1 LKIAEIKSSNKFNL
15 AANKKDLNHKYQVS
29 KETQNTELNALI
41 SLLDEP
47 SNPVFYK
54 IKEKILYYG
63 IDAIPFLED
72 AWDNSFDNNIQ
83 IRIEEIIHSIQLG
96 NLKDALINW
105 NKNNRLDLLEGFYLV
120 SKYQYPDLNYNK
132 LKEQVSRIEK
142 DIWLELNSNLT
153 ALEKIKV
160 INHVLFDINRF
171 AGNKTNIDA
180 PQNLFLNNLLET
192 RKGNHLSLGIL
203 YIVLSQKL
211 GIPIFGVNLPQHFIL
226 AYMDEVHDEKIVL
239 EDENEVL
246 FYVNP
251 FNKGAVFTQRE
262 IELFIKHLKLKPN
275 TSFYKPCDN
284 TAIIKRL
291 LENIIAS
298 YNKLGYLD
306 KVEELKE
313 ILSVL

>member
-1 LKIAEIKSSNKFNL
+1 MVAEDSQ
-15 AANKKDLNHKYQVS
+15 Y
-29 KETQNTELNALI
+29 KELSALI

-47 SNPVFYK
+47 SNPVFDK

-63 IDAIPFLED
+63 IDAIPLLED

-83 IRIEEIIHSIQLG
+83 SRIEEIIHSIQLS
-96 NLKDALINW
+96 NLKDAFVNW
-105 NKNNRLDLLEGFYLV
+105 KKNNRLDLLEGFFLV
-120 SKYQYPDLNYNK
+120 SKYQYPDLNFDN
-132 LKEQVSRIEK
+132 LKEQVERIEK
-142 DIWLELNSNLT
+142 GIWLELNSNLT

-160 INHVLFDINRF
+160 INHILFDINRF
-171 AGNKTNIDA
+171 TGNKTNIDA

-203 YIVLSQKL
+203 YIILAQKL

-226 AYMDEVHDEKIVL
+226 ADMDEVQDEKIAM

-246 FYVNP
+246 FYINP

-275 TSFYKPCDN
+275 STFYKPCDN
-284 TAIIKRL
+284 VAIIRRL
-291 LENIIAS
+291 LENIIEN

-306 KVEELKE
+306 KVDELKE
-313 ILSVL
+313 LYDAL

>member
-1 LKIAEIKSSNKFNL
+1 MSE
-15 AANKKDLNHKYQVS
+15 
-29 KETQNTELNALI
+29 ETQDSELNALI

-47 SNPVFYK
+47 SNPVFDK
-54 IKEKILYYG
+54 IKEKILFYG
-63 IDAIPFLED
+63 VDAIPFLED

-83 IRIEEIIHSIQLG
+83 GRIEEIIHSIQLR
-96 NLKDALINW
+96 NLKAELVNW
-105 NKNNRLDLLEGFYLV
+105 KENNRLDLLEGFYLV
-120 SKYQYPDLNYNK
+120 SKYQYPDLNYDK
-132 LKEQVSRIEK
+132 QVEQVERIEK

-171 AGNKTNIDA
+171 TGNKTNIDA

-203 YIVLSQKL
+203 YIILSQKL

-226 AYMDEVHDEKIVL
+226 AYMDEVYGEKIVM

-275 TSFYKPCDN
+275 VSFYKPCDN
-284 TAIIKRL
+284 TDIIRRL
-291 LENIIAS
+291 LENVIAS
-298 YNKLGYLD
+298 YNKLGYLE
-306 KVEELKE
+306 KVEELND
-313 ILSVL
+313 ILSAI

>member
-1 LKIAEIKSSNKFNL
+1 MSEEIQ
-15 AANKKDLNHKYQVS
+15 H
-29 KETQNTELNALI
+29 TELNALI

-47 SNPVFYK
+47 SNPVFDK

-63 IDAIPFLED
+63 IEAIPFLED
-72 AWDNSFDNNIQ
+72 AWDNSFDNDIQ
-83 IRIEEIIHSIQLG
+83 GRIEEIIHSIQLR
-96 NLKDALINW
+96 NLKDELINW
-105 NKNNRLDLLEGFYLV
+105 KENNPLDLLEGFYLV
-120 SKYQYPDLNYNK
+120 SKYQYPDLDYNVQ
-132 LKEQVSRIEK
+132 KENVTRIEK

-153 ALEKIKV
+153 ALEKVKV

-171 AGNKTNIDA
+171 AGNNTNIDA
-180 PQNLFLNNLLET
+180 PQNLFLNNILET

-203 YIVLSQKL
+203 YIILSQKL

-226 AYMDEVHDEKIVL
+226 AYMDEVRDEKIAL

-275 TSFYKPCDN
+275 ASFYKPCDN
-284 TAIIKRL
+284 IDIIRRL
-291 LENIIAS
+291 LKNVIAS
-298 YNKLGYLD
+298 YTKIGYLE
-306 KVEELKE
+306 KVEELE
-313 ILSVL
+313 DILGVL

>member
-1 LKIAEIKSSNKFNL
+1 MVE
-15 AANKKDLNHKYQVS
+15 D
-29 KETQNTELNALI
+29 TQNKELNALI

-47 SNPVFYK
+47 SSPVFDK
-54 IKEKILYYG
+54 IKEKILFYG
-63 IDAIPFLED
+63 IDAIPYLED

-83 IRIEEIIHSIQLG
+83 SRIEEIIHNIQIT
-96 NLKDALINW
+96 NLKEALVNW
-105 NKNNRLDLLEGFYLV
+105 KNNNRLDLLEGFYLV
-120 SKYQYPDLNYNK
+120 SRYQYPDLNYDK
-132 LKEQVSRIEK
+132 LKEQVERIEK

-160 INHVLFDINRF
+160 INHILFDINRF
-171 AGNKTNIDA
+171 TGNKANIDA

-203 YIVLSQKL
+203 YIILSQKL

-226 AYMDEVHDEKIVL
+226 AYMDEVQGEKIVI

-251 FNKGAVFTQRE
+251 FNRGAVFTQRE

-284 TAIIKRL
+284 VSIIRRL
-291 LENIIAS
+291 LENVIEN

-306 KVEELKE
+306 KVDELKE
-313 ILSVL
+313 LLDVL

>member
-1 LKIAEIKSSNKFNL
+1 MSEEIQ
-15 AANKKDLNHKYQVS
+15 H
-29 KETQNTELNALI
+29 TELNALI

-47 SNPVFYK
+47 SNPVFDK

-63 IDAIPFLED
+63 IEAIPFLED
-72 AWDNSFDNNIQ
+72 AWDNSFDNDIQ
-83 IRIEEIIHSIQLG
+83 GRIEEIIHSIQLR
-96 NLKDALINW
+96 NLKDELINW
-105 NKNNRLDLLEGFYLV
+105 KENNPLDLLEGFYLV
-120 SKYQYPDLNYNK
+120 SKYQYPDLDYNVQ
-132 LKEQVSRIEK
+132 KENVTRIEK

-153 ALEKIKV
+153 ALEKVKV

-171 AGNKTNIDA
+171 AGNKTNIEA
-180 PQNLFLNNLLET
+180 PQNLFLNNILET

-203 YIVLSQKL
+203 YIILSQKL

-226 AYMDEVHDEKIVL
+226 AYMDEVRDEKIAL

-275 TSFYKPCDN
+275 ASFYKPCDN
-284 TAIIKRL
+284 IDIIQRL
-291 LENIIAS
+291 LKNVIAS
-298 YNKLGYLD
+298 YTKIGYLE
-306 KVEELKE
+306 KVEELE
-313 ILSVL
+313 DILGVL

>member
-1 LKIAEIKSSNKFNL
+1 MAE
-15 AANKKDLNHKYQVS
+15 
-29 KETQNTELNALI
+29 EPQNTELNALI

-47 SNPVFYK
+47 SNPVFDK

-83 IRIEEIIHSIQLG
+83 SRIEEIIHSIQLN
-96 NLKDALINW
+96 NLKNALVNW
-105 NKNNRLDLLEGFYLV
+105 KENNRLDLLEGFYLV
-120 SKYQYPDLNYNK
+120 SRYQYPDLNYDNMK
-132 LKEQVSRIEK
+132 DQVARIEK

-153 ALEKIKV
+153 ALEKVKV

-171 AGNKTNIDA
+171 AGNKSNIDA

-226 AYMDEVHDEKIVL
+226 AYMDEVQGEKIVL

-262 IELFIKHLKLKPN
+262 IELFIKHLKIKPSK
-275 TSFYKPCDN
+275 SFYKPCDN
-284 TAIIKRL
+284 TDIIRRL
-291 LENIIAS
+291 LENVIEN
-298 YNKLGYLD
+298 YNKLGYLE
-306 KVEELKE
+306 KVDELKE
-313 ILSVL
+313 LLDVL

>member
-1 LKIAEIKSSNKFNL
+1 MAE
-15 AANKKDLNHKYQVS
+15 D
-29 KETQNTELNALI
+29 TQNKELNALI

-47 SNPVFYK
+47 SSPVFDK
-54 IKEKILYYG
+54 IKEKILFYG
-63 IDAIPFLED
+63 IDAIPLLED
-72 AWDNSFDNNIQ
+72 AWDNSFDNSIQ
-83 IRIEEIIHSIQLG
+83 SRIEEIIHNIQIT
-96 NLKDALINW
+96 NLKKALVDWKN
-105 NKNNRLDLLEGFYLV
+105 NNRLDLLEGFYLV
-120 SKYQYPDLNYNK
+120 SRYQYPDLNFDK
-132 LKEQVSRIEK
+132 LKEQVERIEK

-160 INHVLFDINRF
+160 INHILFDINRF
-171 AGNKTNIDA
+171 TGNKTNIDA

-203 YIVLSQKL
+203 YIILSQKL

-226 AYMDEVHDEKIVL
+226 AYMDEVQDEKIKL

-246 FYVNP
+246 FYINP
-251 FNKGAVFTQRE
+251 FNRGAVFTQRE

-284 TAIIKRL
+284 VAIIRRL
-291 LENIIAS
+291 LENVIEN

-306 KVEELKE
+306 KVDELKE
-313 ILSVL
+313 LLDAL

>member
-1 LKIAEIKSSNKFNL
+1 MSEEIQ
-15 AANKKDLNHKYQVS
+15 H
-29 KETQNTELNALI
+29 TELNALI

-47 SNPVFYK
+47 SNPVFDK

-63 IDAIPFLED
+63 IEAIPFLED
-72 AWDNSFDNNIQ
+72 AWDNSFDNDIQ
-83 IRIEEIIHSIQLG
+83 GRIEEIIHSIQLR
-96 NLKDALINW
+96 NLKDELINW
-105 NKNNRLDLLEGFYLV
+105 KENNPLDLLEGFYLV
-120 SKYQYPDLNYNK
+120 SKYQYPDLDYNVQ
-132 LKEQVSRIEK
+132 KENVTRIEK

-153 ALEKIKV
+153 ALEKVKV

-180 PQNLFLNNLLET
+180 PQNLFLNNILET

-203 YIVLSQKL
+203 YIILSQKL

-226 AYMDEVHDEKIVL
+226 AYMDEVRDEKIAL

-275 TSFYKPCDN
+275 ASFYKPCDN
-284 TAIIKRL
+284 IDIIRRL
-291 LENIIAS
+291 LKNVIAS
-298 YNKLGYLD
+298 YTKIGYLE
-306 KVEELKE
+306 KVEELE
-313 ILSVL
+313 DILGVL

>member
-1 LKIAEIKSSNKFNL
+1 MSEEIQ
-15 AANKKDLNHKYQVS
+15 H
-29 KETQNTELNALI
+29 TELNALI

-47 SNPVFYK
+47 SNPVFDK

-63 IDAIPFLED
+63 IEAIPFLED
-72 AWDNSFDNNIQ
+72 AWDNSFDNDIQ
-83 IRIEEIIHSIQLG
+83 GRIEEIIHSIQLR
-96 NLKDALINW
+96 NLKDELINW
-105 NKNNRLDLLEGFYLV
+105 KENNRLDLLEGFYLV
-120 SKYQYPDLNYNK
+120 SKYQYPDLDYNVQ
-132 LKEQVSRIEK
+132 KENVTRIEK

-153 ALEKIKV
+153 ALEKVKV

-180 PQNLFLNNLLET
+180 PQNLFLNNILET

-203 YIVLSQKL
+203 YIILSQKL

-226 AYMDEVHDEKIVL
+226 AYMDEVRDEKIAL

-275 TSFYKPCDN
+275 ASFYKPCDN
-284 TAIIKRL
+284 IDIIQRL
-291 LENIIAS
+291 LKNVIAS
-298 YNKLGYLD
+298 YTKIGYLE
-306 KVEELKE
+306 KVEELE
-313 ILSVL
+313 DILGVL

>member
-1 LKIAEIKSSNKFNL
+1 MSE
-15 AANKKDLNHKYQVS
+15 
-29 KETQNTELNALI
+29 ETQHSELNALI

-47 SNPVFYK
+47 SNPVFDK
-54 IKEKILYYG
+54 IKEKILFYG

-83 IRIEEIIHSIQLG
+83 GRIEEIIHSIQLR
-96 NLKDALINW
+96 NLKAELVNW
-105 NKNNRLDLLEGFYLV
+105 KENNRLDLLEGFYLV
-120 SKYQYPDLNYNK
+120 SKYQYPDLNYDK
-132 LKEQVSRIEK
+132 QKEQVTRIEK

-171 AGNKTNIDA
+171 TGNKTNIDA

-203 YIVLSQKL
+203 YIILSQKL

-226 AYMDEVHDEKIVL
+226 AYMDEVYGEKIVM

-275 TSFYKPCDN
+275 VSFYKPCDN
-284 TAIIKRL
+284 IDIIRRL
-291 LENIIAS
+291 LENVISS
-298 YNKLGYLD
+298 YNKLGYLE
-306 KVEELKE
+306 KVEELND

>member
-1 LKIAEIKSSNKFNL
+1 MVAEDSQ
-15 AANKKDLNHKYQVS
+15 Y
-29 KETQNTELNALI
+29 KELSALI

-47 SNPVFYK
+47 SNPVFDK

-63 IDAIPFLED
+63 IDAIPLLED

-83 IRIEEIIHSIQLG
+83 SRIEEIIHSIQLS
-96 NLKDALINW
+96 NLKDALVNW
-105 NKNNRLDLLEGFYLV
+105 KKNNRLDLLEGFFLV
-120 SKYQYPDLNYNK
+120 SKYQYPDLNFDN
-132 LKEQVSRIEK
+132 LKEQVERIEK

-160 INHVLFDINRF
+160 INHILFDINRF
-171 AGNKTNIDA
+171 TGNKTNIDA

-203 YIVLSQKL
+203 YIILAQKL

-226 AYMDEVHDEKIVL
+226 AYMDEVQDEKIAM

-246 FYVNP
+246 FYINP

-275 TSFYKPCDN
+275 STFYKPCDN
-284 TAIIKRL
+284 VAIIRRL
-291 LENIIAS
+291 LENIIEN

-306 KVEELKE
+306 KVDELKE
-313 ILSVL
+313 LYDAL

>member
-1 LKIAEIKSSNKFNL
+1 MSE
-15 AANKKDLNHKYQVS
+15 
-29 KETQNTELNALI
+29 ETQDSELNALI

-47 SNPVFYK
+47 SNPVFDK
-54 IKEKILYYG
+54 IKEKILFYG
-63 IDAIPFLED
+63 VDAIPFLED

-83 IRIEEIIHSIQLG
+83 GRIEEIIHSIQLR
-96 NLKDALINW
+96 NLKAELVNW
-105 NKNNRLDLLEGFYLV
+105 KENNRLDLLEGFYLV
-120 SKYQYPDLNYNK
+120 SKYQYPDLNYDK
-132 LKEQVSRIEK
+132 QVEQVERIEK

-171 AGNKTNIDA
+171 TGNKTNIDA

-203 YIVLSQKL
+203 YIILSQKL

-226 AYMDEVHDEKIVL
+226 AYMDEVYGEKIVM

-275 TSFYKPCDN
+275 VSFYKPCDN
-284 TAIIKRL
+284 TDIIRRL
-291 LENIIAS
+291 LENVIAS
-298 YNKLGYLD
+298 YNKLGYLE
-306 KVEELKE
+306 KVEELND
-313 ILSVL
+313 ILSAL

>member
-1 LKIAEIKSSNKFNL
+1 MAEEI
-15 AANKKDLNHKYQVS
+15 
-29 KETQNTELNALI
+29 QNTELNALI

-47 SNPVFYK
+47 SSPVFDK

-83 IRIEEIIHSIQLG
+83 SRIEEIIHNIQLSS
-96 NLKDALINW
+96 LKEAFVNW
-105 NKNNRLDLLEGFYLV
+105 KANNRFDLLEGFYLV
-120 SKYQYPDLNYNK
+120 SRYQYPDLSFDNM
-132 LKEQVSRIEK
+132 KEQVSRIEK

-160 INHVLFDINRF
+160 INHILFDINRF
-171 AGNKTNIDA
+171 TGNKANIDA

-203 YIVLSQKL
+203 YIILSQKL
-211 GIPIFGVNLPQHFIL
+211 GVPIFGVNLPQHFIL
-226 AYMDEVHDEKIVL
+226 AFMDEVQDEKIIM

-246 FYVNP
+246 FYINP
-251 FNKGAVFTQRE
+251 FNKGAVFTKRE
-262 IELFIKHLKLKPN
+262 IELFIKHLKIKPQA
-275 TSFYKPCDN
+275 SFYQPCDN
-284 TAIIKRL
+284 TGIIKRL
-291 LENIIAS
+291 LQNVIES

-306 KVEELKE
+306 KVDELKE
-313 ILSVL
+313 LLDVL

>member
-1 LKIAEIKSSNKFNL
+1 MSEEIKHS
-15 AANKKDLNHKYQVS
+15 
-29 KETQNTELNALI
+29 ELNALI

-47 SNPVFYK
+47 SNPVFDK
-54 IKEKILYYG
+54 IKEKILFYG
-63 IDAIPFLED
+63 IDAIPLLED

-83 IRIEEIIHSIQLG
+83 SRIEEIIHSIQIS
-96 NLKDALINW
+96 NLKAELVNW
-105 NKNNRLDLLEGFYLV
+105 KENNRLDLLEGFYLV
-120 SKYQYPDLNYNK
+120 SKYQYPDLDYNNMK
-132 LKEQVSRIEK
+132 AQVARIEK

-153 ALEKIKV
+153 ALEKVKV

-171 AGNKTNIDA
+171 TGNKTNIDA

-226 AYMDEVHDEKIVL
+226 SYMDEVAGEKIMM

-251 FNKGAVFTQRE
+251 FNKGAVFTKRE

-275 TSFYKPCDN
+275 VSYYKPCDN
-284 TAIIKRL
+284 TDIIRRL
-291 LENIIAS
+291 FENVIAS

-306 KVEELKE
+306 KVEELKD

>member
-1 LKIAEIKSSNKFNL
+1 MSEEIQHS
-15 AANKKDLNHKYQVS
+15 
-29 KETQNTELNALI
+29 ELNALI

-47 SNPVFYK
+47 SNPVFDK

-63 IDAIPFLED
+63 IDAIPLLED

-83 IRIEEIIHSIQLG
+83 SRIEEIIHSIQIS
-96 NLKDALINW
+96 NLKNALIDW

-120 SKYQYPDLNYNK
+120 SKYQYPDLKFDN
-132 LKEQVSRIEK
+132 LKEQVARIEK

-171 AGNKTNIDA
+171 TGNKTNIDA
-180 PQNLFLNNLLET
+180 PQNLFLNNLMET

-203 YIVLSQKL
+203 YIILAQKL
-211 GIPIFGVNLPQHFIL
+211 GLPIFGVNLPQHFIL
-226 AYMDEVHDEKIVL
+226 AYMDEVHDEKIVM

-275 TSFYKPCDN
+275 SSFYKPCDN

-291 LENIIAS
+291 LENIITS
-298 YNKLGYLD
+298 YNKLGYLE
-306 KVEELKE
+306 KVEELKD